1 MKDKLLEIENLSVH
15 FHTPE
20 GVARAVDGLS
30 FDLAV
35 GETIGLV
42 GESGCGKSVTSLSIL
57 GLIPSPPG
65 RIESGKIMFGRQNLL
80 DLDLE
85 SLRKIRGR
93 QISMIFQEP
102 MTSLNPVL
110 PIGRQVAEPLMV
122 HQGLSKTEAFE
133 KAADWL
139 DYVKIPAAAKRLNDY
154 PHQLSGGMRQRVMI
168 AMAMVCGPKLLIADE
183 PTTALD
189 VTIQAQILS
198 LMNRLKDELAM
209 SLLLITHDLGVVA
222 QMAARVV
229 VMYAGQVVEAASVTD
244 VFDRPFHP
252 YTQGLL
258 KSIPPAGGRLKSR
271 VKRLSEIPGTVPV
284 LTDIVVGCKFAERC
298 PHAFD
303 LCRERQPD
311 LWRIQEEHRARCWLK
326 EHPECRR
333 DIV

>member
-1 MKDKLLEIENLSVH
+1 
-15 FHTPE
+15 
-20 GVARAVDGLS
+20 
-30 FDLAV
+30 
-35 GETIGLV
+35 
-42 GESGCGKSVTSLSIL
+42 
-57 GLIPSPPG
+57 
-65 RIESGKIMFGRQNLL
+65 MFSRQNLL

-85 SLRKIRGR
+85 SLSKIRGR

-133 KAADWL
+133 KAANWL

-229 VMYAGQVVEAASVTD
+229 VMYAGQVVEEASVVD
-244 VFDRPFHP
+244 IFDRPFHP

-258 KSIPPAGGRLKSR
+258 ESIPQARGRFKSGL
-271 VKRLSEIPGTVPV
+271 KRLSEIPGTVPP
-284 LTDIVVGCKFAERC
+284 LTDIVVGCKFADRC
-298 PHAFD
+298 LLAFD
-303 LCRERQPD
+303 LCRQRQPD
-311 LWRIQEEHRARCWLK
+311 LWRIQEDHRARCWLK
-326 EHPECRR
+326 EHPERRR
-333 DIV
+333 DNV

>member
-1 MKDKLLEIENLSVH
+1 MDDKLLEIENLSVH

-20 GVARAVDGLS
+20 GVARAVDGVN
-30 FDLAV
+30 FHLAA
-35 GETIGLV
+35 GETVGLV

-57 GLIPSPPG
+57 GLVPSPPG
-65 RIESGKIMFGRQNLL
+65 RIESGKILFKRQNLL
-80 DLDLE
+80 DLDPE

-93 QISMIFQEP
+93 EISMIFQEP

-110 PIGRQVAEPLMV
+110 PIGRQVAEPLMI
-122 HQGLSKTEAFE
+122 HQGLSKAKAFE
-133 KAADWL
+133 KAADWM

-154 PHQLSGGMRQRVMI
+154 PHQLSGGMRQRIMI
-168 AMAMVCGPKLLIADE
+168 AMALVCGPKLLIADE

-229 VMYAGQVVEAASVTD
+229 VMYAGQVVEEASVTD
-244 VFDRPFHP
+244 IFDRPFHP

-258 KSIPPAGGRLKSR
+258 KSIPQAGGRSKSR
-271 VKRLSEIPGTVPV
+271 VKRLSEIPGTVPR
-284 LTDIVVGCKFAERC
+284 LTDIATGCKFADRC
-298 PHAFD
+298 LHTFGP
-303 LCRERQPD
+303 CRERKPELQQ
-311 LWRIQEEHRARCWLK
+311 IQEGHRARCWLREYP
-326 EHPECRR
+326 EHRR
-333 DIV
+333 DDV

>member
-1 MKDKLLEIENLSVH
+1 MNDRLLEIENLSVH
-15 FHTPE
+15 FHIPE
-20 GVARAVDGLS
+20 GVARAVDGIS
-30 FDLAV
+30 FHLAA

-42 GESGCGKSVTSLSIL
+42 GESGCGKSVTALSIL

-65 RIESGKIMFGRQNLL
+65 RIESGKIMFSHQNLL
-80 DLDLE
+80 DLDFE

-93 QISMIFQEP
+93 KISMIFQEP

-110 PIGRQVAEPLMV
+110 PVGRQVAEPLMI

-133 KAADWL
+133 KAANWL

-198 LMNRLKDELAM
+198 LMNRLKDELEM

-229 VMYAGQVVEAASVTD
+229 VMYAGQVVEEASVAD
-244 VFDRPFHP
+244 IFDRPFHP

-258 KSIPPAGGRLKSR
+258 KSIPQAGGRFR
-271 VKRLSEIPGTVPV
+271 NRIKRLSEIPGTVPP
-284 LTDIVVGCKFAERC
+284 LTDIIVGCKFADRC

-303 LCRERQPD
+303 LCRARQPD
-311 LWRIQEEHRARCWLK
+311 LWRLQEDHRARCWLR
-326 EHPECRR
+326 EHPERRR
-333 DIV
+333 DNV

>member
-1 MKDKLLEIENLSVH
+1 MNAKLLDIENLSVH
-15 FHTPE
+15 FHIPE
-20 GVARAVDGLS
+20 GVARAVDGVS
-30 FDLAV
+30 IDLAA

-42 GESGCGKSVTSLSIL
+42 GESGCGKSVTALSIL

-65 RIESGKIMFGRQNLL
+65 KIESGKILFNGQNLL
-80 DLDLE
+80 DFDRE
-85 SLRKIRGR
+85 RLRKIRGR
-93 QISMIFQEP
+93 DISMIFQEP

-110 PIGRQVAEPLMV
+110 SIGRQVAEPLMT
-122 HQGLSKTEAFE
+122 HQGLSRAAAFK

-229 VMYAGQVVEAASVTD
+229 VMYAGQVVEEASVTD
-244 VFDRPFHP
+244 IFDRPFHP

-258 KSIPPAGGRLKSR
+258 KSIPQAGGRFR
-271 VKRLSEIPGTVPV
+271 NRIKRLSEIPGTVPP
-284 LTDIVVGCKFAERC
+284 LTDIIVGCKFADRC

-303 LCRERQPD
+303 LCRARQPD
-311 LWRIQEEHRARCWLK
+311 LWRLQEDHRARGWLK
-326 EHPECRR
+326 EHPERRR
-333 DIV
+333 DNV

>member
-15 FHTPE
+15 FHIPE
-20 GVARAVDGLS
+20 GVARAVDGIS
-30 FDLAV
+30 FDLAA

-110 PIGRQVAEPLMV
+110 PIGRQVAEPLMC
-122 HQGLSKTEAFE
+122 HQDLSKAEAFE
-133 KAADWL
+133 KAANWL
-139 DYVKIPAAAKRLNDY
+139 EHVKMPAAAKRLNDY

-209 SLLLITHDLGVVA
+209 SVLLITHDLGVVA
-222 QMAARVV
+222 QMAARVI
-229 VMYAGQVVEAASVTD
+229 VMYAGQIVEAANVTD
-244 VFDRPFHP
+244 IFDRPFHP

-258 KSIPPAGGRLKSR
+258 KSIPQAGGRLKNR
-271 VKRLSEIPGTVPV
+271 VKRLSEIPGTVPL
-284 LTDIVVGCKFAERC
+284 LTDIVVGCKFADRC
-298 PHAFD
+298 LHAFD
-303 LCRERQPD
+303 LCRKRQPD
-311 LWRIQEEHRARCWLK
+311 LRRIQAGHRARCWLK
-326 EHPECRR
+326 DHPERRR
-333 DIV
+333 DSV